1 MQLCLKNNQNIK
13 WILIVVAV
21 CIYLICCEDEETI
34 EFLAGLLVAAGDI
47 LAFLSIGNVLERE

>member
-13 WILIVVAV
+13 WILIVVV
-21 CIYLICCEDEETI
+21 ICIYLICCEEKETI

-47 LAFLSIGNVLERE
+47 LAFLSVGNILEL